1 VKSEWADF
9 WVTIAMRFLGGI
21 LLGALAGVVLGHRI
35 VLWWLSRDYMRWLGL
50 WIGAWA
56 LGGGVIAVLR
66 TPHWQT
72 PWYKG
77 ITKSKDQIL
86 APATADTATDVYG
99 IESND
104 IDQAR
109 VALETVLGIQLEGRY
124 SDYVGEHYRGILPSG
139 VSLQLRRN
147 EDPVRGEQ
155 SDPPRE
161 LHAEPEFAP
170 FPILLY
176 VSGNALYEL
185 RTIIEGVPGVRFL
198 QRRAFAGS

>member
-1 VKSEWADF
+1 
-9 WVTIAMRFLGGI
+9 M
-21 LLGALAGVVLGHRI
+21 LGALAGVLLGYRI
-35 VLWWLSRDYMRWLGL
+35 VLWWLSRNDVRWVGF

-86 APATADTATDVYG
+86 APTTPDTATDVYG
-99 IESND
+99 IESSD

-109 VALETVLGIQLEGRY
+109 VALESALGIQLEGRY
-124 SDYVGEHYRGILPSG
+124 SDYLGEHYRGILPSG

-147 EDPVRGEQ
+147 EDPAHDEQ
-155 SDPPRE
+155 SDPPHE
-161 LHAEPEFAP
+161 QYAEPEFTP
-170 FPILLY
+170 FPLLLY
-176 VSGNALYEL
+176 VSGNALYDVRAIVE
-185 RTIIEGVPGVRFL
+185 RVPGVSFL
-198 QRRAFAGS
+198 QHRAFTGS